1 MSEALHD
8 VQAPM
13 GPQASALFDLWTIM
27 LIVCALVF
35 VLVMTALI
43 LALWRA
49 RRGGRGGSLATLP
62 DMARHPRRD
71 SAVRRAVGWAT
82 AVSTVML
89 VGLLFASFLT
99 DRAIA
104 RLPLDDAVQIEL
116 VAHQFWW
123 EARYDVHDPK
133 LAFFTANELH
143 VPVGRPVLVTLRAD
157 DVIHSFWVPSLHGKK
172 DLIPGRVST
181 FAFRADKSGVYRGQ
195 CAEFCGYQHAHMTL
209 FVFADDPADYER
221 WSAAQ
226 RDPAVEPTNPVERR
240 GRDLVVGTTCAL
252 CHAIGGTN
260 AQGRRAPDLT
270 HIASRTTIGAGTVA
284 NSESSL
290 ADWVADPQR
299 LKPGVNMPPHDYNAE
314 DLAAIGA
321 YLASLK

>member
-1 MSEALHD
+1 
-8 VQAPM
+8 
-13 GPQASALFDLWTIM
+13 
-27 LIVCALVF
+27 
-35 VLVMTALI
+35 
-43 LALWRA
+43 
-49 RRGGRGGSLATLP
+49 
-62 DMARHPRRD
+62 
-71 SAVRRAVGWAT
+71 
-82 AVSTVML
+82 
-89 VGLLFASFLT
+89 
-99 DRAIA
+99 
-104 RLPLDDAVQIEL
+104 
-116 VAHQFWW
+116 
-123 EARYDVHDPK
+123 
-133 LAFFTANELH
+133 
-143 VPVGRPVLVTLRAD
+143 
-157 DVIHSFWVPSLHGKK
+157 
-172 DLIPGRVST
+172 
-181 FAFRADKSGVYRGQ
+181 
-195 CAEFCGYQHAHMTL
+195 MTL